1 MKNTRTAIG
10 AIVALLSLPLT
21 ACSDGDAATTGG
33 TGSVK
38 VQISGE
44 EAGTD
49 GFLFPTGSEVTL
61 ADGWEIQFSHVLVTI
76 GNVTL
81 AENPDRAP
89 SDQSR
94 IGSIVASADGPWA
107 IDLHEEGEETGA
119 GGEGKAVLL
128 TTLSDASLAADQRY
142 AFNFD
147 TLAADD
153 DAEKVNFDGDA
164 ETEALYSQ
172 MVTAGYSVMYTGTAT
187 FKGTNCEVSDDT
199 YDFAQIPTEFDFQL
213 GFATPTSYV
222 NCQNEE
228 NQGDPF
234 PDEEYQRGI
243 PILSNDTSLA
253 QITLHL
259 EHAFYSD
266 VQHEPAIYF
275 GQMAARLVGQAA
287 GTVLTNDD
295 LIGVDPT
302 ALTDGENAALPWRIC
317 DGSALPAGDQMG
329 FEVGSVPLD
338 PSADPSDALRDYR
351 DYVNYLQSTQG
362 HLNGGEGL
370 CYIDRNYPS
379 PP

>member
-1 MKNTRTAIG
+1 MKYLRTSIG
-10 AIVALLSLPLT
+10 PITGLLSLLIT
-21 ACSDGDAATTGG
+21 ACSDGDDASSA

-61 ADGWEIQFSHVLVTI
+61 GDGWEIQFSHVLVTI

-81 AENPDRAP
+81 SENPDRAP

-94 IGSIVASADGPWA
+94 TGAAVAEAAGPWA
-107 IDLHEEGEETGA
+107 VDLHKEGDETGA

-128 TTLSDASLAADQRY
+128 TTITDEPLEADQRY
-142 AFNFD
+142 AFSFD
-147 TLAADD
+147 TVAARSS
-153 DAEKVNFDGDA
+153 AEKVNFEGDA
-164 ETEALYSQ
+164 EAEALYSQ
-172 MVTAGYSVMYTGTAT
+172 MITKGYSVLYTGTAT
-187 FKGTNCEVSDDT
+187 FKGTNCDVSDPT
-199 YDFAQIPTEFDFQL
+199 YDFDQIPTEIEFEL

-222 NCQNEE
+222 NCQNQE

-243 PILSNDTSLA
+243 SILGNDTSLA

-259 EHAFYSD
+259 EHSFYAD

-275 GQMAARLVGQAA
+275 GQMAARLVGQPA
-287 GTVLTNDD
+287 GTVLTTDD
-295 LIGVDPT
+295 LVGVDPT
-302 ALTDGENAALPWRIC
+302 ALTDGEGAALPWRIC
-317 DGSALPAGDQMG
+317 DGSTLPSSEQMG
-329 FEVGSVPLD
+329 FDVGSVPVD

-351 DYVNYLQSTQG
+351 DYVNYVQSTQG

-379 PP
+379 PQ